1 MSQTANRKF
10 LLVCLASSD
19 GTVSFLIRRKH
30 SDNPVSRTHENA
42 FSDHISLFANDR
54 LMHPIHAK
62 LPNFSLA
69 RCHTTP
75 FSGRAKIHF
84 SSTSTLNPLWQPRPA
99 SLCSGRARDC
109 ESSSA
114 VAQFAQ
120 IDYHQPT
127 TATPI
132 GRSTR
137 ERPLRSH
144 SQLGPIL
151 RTSKNQILN
160 TDQPWKLA
168 LGWRRRNVFGSGL
181 NSPVRAGD
189 SRARVTLMVR
199 NGRRKTAIERAVE
212 YATGAK
218 RTYVAPESPVI

>member
-42 FSDHISLFANDR
+42 FSDHISLFANDSTAHAPHTR
-54 LMHPIHAK
+54 EAPKLLSRTLPHNPFFRTRENTFFLHINLEPPLAATHPC
-62 LPNFSLA
+62 A
-69 RCHTTP
+69 RDARETV
-75 FSGRAKIHF
+75 KV
-84 SSTSTLNPLWQPRPA
+84 PRPSPN
-99 SLCSGRARDC
+99 SL
-109 ESSSA
+109 
-114 VAQFAQ
+114 
-120 IDYHQPT
+120 
-127 TATPI
+127 
-132 GRSTR
+132 RSTIINRRQQHQSGDRR
-137 ERPLRSH
+137 ESGH
-144 SQLGPIL
+144 SLGPIL